1 MRRPADFQR
10 SDAATQRAQSSEFRK
25 LCGSAA
31 RRLILI
37 AAVTLALATPLAARV
52 PGSPSLPALP
62 SPVTTGPTTG
72 EPSLKRLLFGL
83 GVGFESFAG
92 AQGMAITR
100 VLPDSPASRAGLAVG
115 CVVTEINGIVTV
127 GRTGEDCTR
136 IIQSTFGPVRVK
148 FLGADQQ
155 EKTLKLRKAWL
166 PMPELRGF
174 SP

>member
-1 MRRPADFQR
+1 MTRPADFPR
-10 SDAATQRAQSSEFRK
+10 GVAETQRTAGHI
-25 LCGSAA
+25 LSASA
-31 RRLILI
+31 SRRLILI
-37 AAVTLALATPLAARV
+37 AALTLALAAPLAAHV
-52 PGSPSLPALP
+52 PGSVALPPLP

-83 GVGFESFAG
+83 GVGFERFAG
-92 AQGMAITR
+92 AQGMMVTR

-115 CVVTEINGIVTV
+115 CVVVEINGIVTA
-127 GRTGEDCTR
+127 GRSGEDCAR